1 MASPISKPSAERAQW
16 ETAIRPGR
24 QQLRLSLPRR
34 ALQDSLRYALAGPAA
49 TFRLSWLSMKPLRT
63 NSGAP
68 LRVRS
73 PNRIGVLNNGN
84 LQRTNRTPK
93 GSNVAFS
100 GHSSEEDTD
109 SYTSPVPSYEPAPRP
124 RSKDAKESV
133 LAAGLMIEGKIE
145 GVGHVRVAGRF
156 KGDVNVDG
164 DLTIDAGAK
173 ITGSVRAST
182 VTIGGEL
189 EGNIEA
195 ASRVELLATGVLT
208 GDLKAGSLTVASG
221 SRMRGNVSFGW
232 DEVVAPQPRLR
243 MEHDAAS

>member
-1 MASPISKPSAERAQW
+1 MAIFKEQTATRKDPSPVSLDPS
-16 ETAIRPGR
+16 
-24 QQLRLSLPRR
+24 PR
-34 ALQDSLRYALAGPAA
+34 
-49 TFRLSWLSMKPLRT
+49 K
-63 NSGAP
+63 
-68 LRVRS
+68 
-73 PNRIGVLNNGN
+73 
-84 LQRTNRTPK
+84 
-93 GSNVAFS
+93 
-100 GHSSEEDTD
+100 DTD
-109 SYTSPVPSYEPAPRP
+109 SFSSPLPSYEPAPRP
-124 RSKDAKESV
+124 RTTEHKESV
-133 LAAGLMIEGKIE
+133 IASGLTIDGKIE

-164 DLTIDAGAK
+164 DLTIDSGAK

-232 DEVVAPQPRLR
+232 DEGNGTHPRGR
-243 MEHDAAS
+243 AAESNGAS